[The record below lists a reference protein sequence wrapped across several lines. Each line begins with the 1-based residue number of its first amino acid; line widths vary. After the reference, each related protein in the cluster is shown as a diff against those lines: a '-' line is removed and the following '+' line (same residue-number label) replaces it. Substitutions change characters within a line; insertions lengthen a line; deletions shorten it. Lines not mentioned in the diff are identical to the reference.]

1 MAIFAQTAPKAAT
14 IVMEQTLT
22 LRYRHFAS
30 LDMLDEADARLVAKA
45 RQALACAYAPYSHY
59 RVGAA
64 ARLASGRIVTAGNQ
78 ESPVFPAGLCAERVL
93 LFRHMAE
100 APDDPIVTL
109 AVTSESPDR
118 VCTPCGGCR
127 QVMADVIGRQ
137 GRPFRLI
144 MSNARDAILVEDA
157 SVLLPFAFSLD

>member
-1 MAIFAQTAPKAAT
+1 
-14 IVMEQTLT
+14 MEQTLT
-22 LRYRHFAS
+22 LHYRPVEPLSA
-30 LDMLDEADARLVAKA
+30 LNEADSHLVAEA
-45 RQALACAYAPYSHY
+45 RQALACSYAPYSGY

-109 AVTSESPDR
+109 AVTSESEDR

-127 QVMADVIGRQ
+127 QVMADVIARQ
-137 GRPFRLI
+137 GQPFRII
-144 MSNARDAILVEDA
+144 MCSSRSALVVDDA
-157 SVLLPFAFSLD
+157 SALLPFAFSLE